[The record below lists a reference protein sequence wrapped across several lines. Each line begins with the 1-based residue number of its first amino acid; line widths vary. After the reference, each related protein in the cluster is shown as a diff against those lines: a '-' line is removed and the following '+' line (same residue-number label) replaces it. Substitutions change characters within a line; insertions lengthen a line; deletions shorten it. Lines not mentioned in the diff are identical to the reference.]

1 MRSKNTDPFKPLPH
15 PNVGGVKAVILT
27 ACLIGCSWVG
37 SATAEQHEGNPAAFQ
52 QLALESIVA
61 YCDTM
66 AATSTDTVSVQ
77 MLPEKKD
84 DSTERVDLKNL
95 HFCQYMRETAA
106 SGCLAQGEC
115 KSYDVWSE
123 SHPEISL
130 YLPAGAL
137 KVALN
142 ERRLELERTE

>member
-37 SATAEQHEGNPAAFQ
+37 GATAEQHEGNPAAFQ

-77 MLPEKKD
+77 MLPEKKMNRLSGLILRICISV
-84 DSTERVDLKNL
+84 STCERQR
-95 HFCQYMRETAA
+95 HRAA
-106 SGCLAQGEC
+106 WRKENASPTMSGANPTLRSPCICRLA
-115 KSYDVWSE
+115 
-123 SHPEISL
+123 L
-130 YLPAGAL
+130 
-137 KVALN
+137 
-142 ERRLELERTE
+142 